1 MNIDE
6 IIEGL
11 QETVD
16 TMLHLGVCH
25 LKLETPNIIRAAIEK
40 LETHQDNQPN
50 EPLTLEALRGMS
62 GLPVWVESPGV
73 DRELSGRWVIVDGA
87 NPDTKALFTRGGD
100 FTCHDY
106 GTVWVAYRRPP
117 EEA

>member
-1 MNIDE
+1 MSIKETIRDLE
-6 IIEGL
+6 KIEGCC
-11 QETVD
+11 QPGSAWRETIGD
-16 TMLHLGVCH
+16 AIAL
-25 LKLETPNIIRAAIEK
+25 LK
-40 LETHQDNQPN
+40 THPDNRPN

-73 DRELSGRWVIVDGA
+73 DREISGRWVIVDWVGL
-87 NPDTKALFTRGGD
+87 NTKTLFTRGND

-117 EEA
+117 KEETP